1 MGLDQASNLQKGA
14 EECWCQLSQFLLPSV
29 AASITWLDSYGLL
42 YELLS
47 NNSLASDVFP

>member
-42 YELLS
+42 YELF